1 MAEFLLE
8 IGMEEIP
15 ARFLLDLSQQLEKR
29 VADFL
34 AEERLAYESLSA
46 YATPRRLAVLVHGL
60 AERSE
65 DVSTKAKGPSLKIAK
80 DAEGNWT
87 KAALGFIKGQGA
99 SQEDVIVE
107 SIKGE
112 DYIFVNKHLPGQA
125 ADQVLSGLNRVLE
138 AMTFPVTMTW
148 HDYEI
153 PFIRPVHWIVALLDQ
168 ELVPLEFVGVKSD
181 RISRGHRFLGHDVTL
196 AKATDYVEALRE
208 QHVLVDFEERR
219 ANIRQQLADLASAQA
234 WQVPV
239 DEDLLEEVTAIVE
252 WPTVFYGDFEEKYL
266 SVPHCVLI
274 TAMRDHQRY
283 FYALDAKGELLPV
296 FISVRNGNDQHLA
309 NVVKGNQKVLRARLE
324 DALFFYQEDL
334 KHDLNFFV
342 DKLAN
347 VNEHFKLGTLADKQV
362 RVGALISQLQGDL
375 NLDQASY
382 EAALRAS
389 QIYKFDLM
397 TQVVGEFDELQ
408 GQIGEI
414 YARHYGEATLVAQA
428 IGTQYLPT
436 TSGGALPS
444 QDAGA
449 LLALADK
456 LDTLFQYFKVGLIPT
471 GSNDPY
477 ALRRTAMGIVEIL
490 LDRGWELDLLPVF
503 KHLVEAHEGDQELL
517 KQLADFVWA
526 RVAVHLR
533 NQSVDMDQIQGIGA
547 AKHLEVGKANYV
559 AHFLK
564 THKDKN
570 PTAYKRFLEAIT
582 RVVNLGAK
590 VQEEAQL
597 NLDLAQTDSEAK
609 LLEATAKIDQYKIS
623 VDALYM
629 YLDNLVPVIEAYFD
643 DNKVNADDETI
654 RANRLATLK
663 VLTEA
668 VLELFDSRLLINK
681 F

>member
-60 AERSE
+60 AERSQ

-125 ADQVLSGLNRVLE
+125 ADQVLSGLNRVIE

-219 ANIRQQLADLASAQA
+219 TNIRQQLADLASAQG

-239 DEDLLEEVTAIVE
+239 DEYLLEEVTAIVE
-252 WPTVFYGDFEEKYL
+252 WPTVFYGDFEDKYL

-342 DKLAN
+342 DKLAH

-414 YARHYGEATLVAQA
+414 YARHYGEDALVAQA

-436 TSGGALPS
+436 TSGGALPN

-490 LDRGWELDLLPVF
+490 LDRGWDLDLLPVF
-503 KHLVEAHEGDQELL
+503 KQLVEAHEGDQELL
-517 KQLADFVWA
+517 KQLVDFVWA

-547 AKHLEVGKANYV
+547 ANHLEVGKANYV

-609 LLEATAKIDQYKIS
+609 LLEAAAKIDQYKIS

-654 RANRLATLK
+654 RVNRLATLK

>member
-60 AERSE
+60 AERSQ
-65 DVSTKAKGPSLKIAK
+65 DVSSKAKGPSLKIAK

-219 ANIRQQLADLASAQA
+219 ANIRQQLADLASAQG

-362 RVGALISQLQGDL
+362 RVGALISQLQSNL

-436 TSGGALPS
+436 TSGGALPN

-503 KHLVEAHEGDQELL
+503 KQLVEAQEGDQELL

-609 LLEATAKIDQYKIS
+609 LLEAAAKIDQYKIS

>member
-60 AERSE
+60 AERSQ

-112 DYIFVNKHLPGQA
+112 DYIFVNKHLPGKA

-219 ANIRQQLADLASAQA
+219 ANIRQQLADLASAQG

-252 WPTVFYGDFEEKYL
+252 WPTVFYGDFEDKYL

-283 FYALDAKGELLPV
+283 FYALDAKDELLPV

-342 DKLAN
+342 DKLTN
-347 VNEHFKLGTLADKQV
+347 VNEHFKLGTLADKQA

-414 YARHYGEATLVAQA
+414 YARHYGEDALVAQA

-436 TSGGALPS
+436 TSGGALPN
-444 QDAGA
+444 QDASA

-503 KHLVEAHEGDQELL
+503 KQLVEAQEGDQELL

-590 VQEEAQL
+590 VQEDAQL

-609 LLEATAKIDQYKIS
+609 LLEAAAKIDQYKIS

>member
-60 AERSE
+60 AERSQ

-181 RISRGHRFLGHDVTL
+181 HISRGHRFLGHDVTL

-219 ANIRQQLADLASAQA
+219 TNIRQQLADLASAQG

-342 DKLAN
+342 DKLTN

-375 NLDQASY
+375 SLDHASY

-414 YARHYGEATLVAQA
+414 YARHYGEEALVAQA

-436 TSGGALPS
+436 TSGGALPN
-444 QDAGA
+444 QDASA

-517 KQLADFVWA
+517 KQLSDFVWA
-526 RVAVHLR
+526 RVSVHLR

-609 LLEATAKIDQYKIS
+609 LLEAAAKIDQYKIS

>member
-60 AERSE
+60 AERSQ

-219 ANIRQQLADLASAQA
+219 ANIRQQLADLASAQG

-342 DKLAN
+342 GKLAN

-436 TSGGALPS
+436 TSGGALPD

-517 KQLADFVWA
+517 KQLTDFVWA

-609 LLEATAKIDQYKIS
+609 LLEAAAKIDQYKIS

-643 DNKVNADDETI
+643 DNKVNADDKTI
-654 RANRLATLK
+654 RVNRLATLK

>member
-60 AERSE
+60 AERSQ

-80 DAEGNWT
+80 DSEGNWT

-125 ADQVLSGLNRVLE
+125 ADQVLSELNRVLE
-138 AMTFPVTMTW
+138 DMTFPVTMTW

-219 ANIRQQLADLASAQA
+219 TNIRQQLADLASAQG

-490 LDRGWELDLLPVF
+490 LDRGWDLDLLPVF
-503 KHLVEAHEGDQELL
+503 KHLVEAYEGEQELL
-517 KQLADFVWA
+517 KQLSDFVWA

-547 AKHLEVGKANYV
+547 ANHLEVGKANYV

-570 PTAYKRFLEAIT
+570 PKAYKRFLEAIT

-609 LLEATAKIDQYKIS
+609 LIEAAAKIDQYKIS

-629 YLDNLVPVIEAYFD
+629 YLDNLVPMIEAYFD

>member
-46 YATPRRLAVLVHGL
+46 YATPRRLAVQVHGL
-60 AERSE
+60 AERSQ
-65 DVSTKAKGPSLKIAK
+65 DVSTKSKGPSLKIAK

-196 AKATDYVEALRE
+196 AQATDYVEALRE

-219 ANIRQQLADLASAQA
+219 ANIRQQLADLASAQG

-342 DKLAN
+342 GKLAN

-375 NLDQASY
+375 SLDHASY

-414 YARHYGEATLVAQA
+414 YARHYGEEALVAQA

-436 TSGGALPS
+436 TSGGALPN
-444 QDAGA
+444 QDASA

-517 KQLADFVWA
+517 KQLSDFVWA

-609 LLEATAKIDQYKIS
+609 LLEAAAKIDQYKIS

>member
-60 AERSE
+60 AERSQ
-65 DVSTKAKGPSLKIAK
+65 DVSSKAKGPSLKIAK

-219 ANIRQQLADLASAQA
+219 ANIRQQLADLASAQG

-347 VNEHFKLGTLADKQV
+347 VNEHFKLGTLADKQA
-362 RVGALISQLQGDL
+362 RVGALISQLQRDL

-414 YARHYGEATLVAQA
+414 YARHYGEEALVAQA

-436 TSGGALPS
+436 TSGGALPN

-517 KQLADFVWA
+517 KQLSDFVWA

-609 LLEATAKIDQYKIS
+609 LLEAAAKIDQYKIS

-654 RANRLATLK
+654 RVNRLATLK

>member
-60 AERSE
+60 AERSQ
-65 DVSTKAKGPSLKIAK
+65 DVSSKAKGPSLKIAK

-196 AKATDYVEALRE
+196 AQATDYVEALRE

-219 ANIRQQLADLASAQA
+219 ANIRQQLADLASAQG
-234 WQVPV
+234 WQVPI

-252 WPTVFYGDFEEKYL
+252 WPTVFYGDFEDKYL

-283 FYALDAKGELLPV
+283 FYALDAKNELLPV

-342 DKLAN
+342 GKLAN

-375 NLDQASY
+375 SLDHASY

-414 YARHYGEATLVAQA
+414 YARHYGEEALVAQA

-436 TSGGALPS
+436 TSGGALPN
-444 QDAGA
+444 QDASA

-517 KQLADFVWA
+517 KQLSDFVWA

-609 LLEATAKIDQYKIS
+609 LLEAAAKIDQYKIS

>member
-347 VNEHFKLGTLADKQV
+347 VNEHFKLGTLADKQA

-436 TSGGALPS
+436 TSGGALPN

-517 KQLADFVWA
+517 KQLSDFVWA

-609 LLEATAKIDQYKIS
+609 LLEAAAKIDQYKIS

>member
-219 ANIRQQLADLASAQA
+219 ANIRQQLADLASAQG
-234 WQVPV
+234 WQVPI

-342 DKLAN
+342 GKLAN

-375 NLDQASY
+375 SLDHASY

-414 YARHYGEATLVAQA
+414 YARHYGEEALVAQA

-436 TSGGALPS
+436 TSGGALPN

-503 KHLVEAHEGDQELL
+503 KQLVEANEGDQELL

-609 LLEATAKIDQYKIS
+609 LLEAAAKIDQYKIS

-629 YLDNLVPVIEAYFD
+629 YLDNLVPLIEAYFD

>member
-65 DVSTKAKGPSLKIAK
+65 DVSSKAKGPSLKIAK

-125 ADQVLSGLNRVLE
+125 ADQVLSGLNRLLE

-219 ANIRQQLADLASAQA
+219 ANIRQQLADLASAQG

-283 FYALDAKGELLPV
+283 FYALNAKGELLPV

-414 YARHYGEATLVAQA
+414 YARHYGEEALVAQA

-436 TSGGALPS
+436 TSGGALPV

-503 KHLVEAHEGDQELL
+503 KHLVEAYEGDPELL

>member
-60 AERSE
+60 AERSQ

-219 ANIRQQLADLASAQA
+219 TNIRQQLADLASAQG

-414 YARHYGEATLVAQA
+414 YARHYGEDAMVAQA

-436 TSGGALPS
+436 TSGGALPD

-449 LLALADK
+449 LLALSDK

-503 KHLVEAHEGDQELL
+503 KHLVEAYEGDQELL
-517 KQLADFVWA
+517 KQLSDFVWA

-609 LLEATAKIDQYKIS
+609 LLEAAAKIDQYKIS

>member
-60 AERSE
+60 AERSQ

-125 ADQVLSGLNRVLE
+125 ADQVLSGLNRVIE

-219 ANIRQQLADLASAQA
+219 TNIRQQLADLASAQG

-252 WPTVFYGDFEEKYL
+252 WPTVFYGDFKDKYL

-342 DKLAN
+342 DKLAH

-414 YARHYGEATLVAQA
+414 YARHYGEDALVAQA

-436 TSGGALPS
+436 TSGGALPN

-490 LDRGWELDLLPVF
+490 LDRGWDLDLLPVF
-503 KHLVEAHEGDQELL
+503 KQLVEAHEGDQELL
-517 KQLADFVWA
+517 KQLVDFVWA

-547 AKHLEVGKANYV
+547 ANHLEVGKANYV

-609 LLEATAKIDQYKIS
+609 LLEAAAKIDQYKIS

-654 RANRLATLK
+654 RVNRLATLK

>member
-60 AERSE
+60 AERSQ

-125 ADQVLSGLNRVLE
+125 ADQVLSGLNRVIE

-219 ANIRQQLADLASAQA
+219 ANIRQQLADLASAQG

-342 DKLAN
+342 DKLAH

-414 YARHYGEATLVAQA
+414 YARHYGEDALVAQA

-436 TSGGALPS
+436 TSGGALPN

-490 LDRGWELDLLPVF
+490 LDRGWDLDLLPVF
-503 KHLVEAHEGDQELL
+503 KQLVEAHESDQELL
-517 KQLADFVWA
+517 KQLVDFVWA

-547 AKHLEVGKANYV
+547 ANHLEVGKANYV

-609 LLEATAKIDQYKIS
+609 LLEAAAKIDQYKIS

-654 RANRLATLK
+654 RVNRLATLK

>member
-34 AEERLAYESLSA
+34 AEERLAYENLSA

-60 AERSE
+60 AERSQ

-196 AKATDYVEALRE
+196 ANATDYVEALRE

-219 ANIRQQLADLASAQA
+219 ANIRQQLADLASAQG

-347 VNEHFKLGTLADKQV
+347 VNEHFKLGTLADKQA

-414 YARHYGEATLVAQA
+414 YARHYGEDALVAQA

-436 TSGGALPS
+436 TSGGALPN

-609 LLEATAKIDQYKIS
+609 LLEAAAKIDQYKIS

>member
-60 AERSE
+60 AERSQ

-125 ADQVLSGLNRVLE
+125 ADQVLSGLNRVIE

-219 ANIRQQLADLASAQA
+219 TNIRQQLADLASAQG

-252 WPTVFYGDFEEKYL
+252 WPTVFYGDFKEKYL

-342 DKLAN
+342 DKLAH

-414 YARHYGEATLVAQA
+414 YARHYGEDALVAQA

-436 TSGGALPS
+436 TSGGALPN

-490 LDRGWELDLLPVF
+490 LDRGWDLDLLPVF

-517 KQLADFVWA
+517 KQLVDFVWA

-547 AKHLEVGKANYV
+547 ANHLEVGKANYV

-609 LLEATAKIDQYKIS
+609 LLEAAAKIDQYKIS

-654 RANRLATLK
+654 RVNRLATLK

>member
-196 AKATDYVEALRE
+196 AQATDYVEALRE

-342 DKLAN
+342 DKLAH

-362 RVGALISQLQGDL
+362 RVGALISQLQGNL

-414 YARHYGEATLVAQA
+414 YARHYGEDAMVAQA

-436 TSGGALPS
+436 TSGGALPD

-449 LLALADK
+449 LLALSDK

-503 KHLVEAHEGDQELL
+503 KHLVEAYEGDQELL

-609 LLEATAKIDQYKIS
+609 LLEAAAKIDQYKIS

-654 RANRLATLK
+654 RVNRLATLK

>member
-60 AERSE
+60 AERSQ

-219 ANIRQQLADLASAQA
+219 ANIRQQLADLASAQG

-283 FYALDAKGELLPV
+283 FYALNAKGELLPV

-414 YARHYGEATLVAQA
+414 YARHYGEEALVAQA

-436 TSGGALPS
+436 TSGGALPD

-609 LLEATAKIDQYKIS
+609 LIEAAAKIDQYKIS

-668 VLELFDSRLLINK
+668 VLEFFDSRLLINK

>member
-46 YATPRRLAVLVHGL
+46 YATPRRLAVQVHGL
-60 AERSE
+60 AERSQ

-219 ANIRQQLADLASAQA
+219 ANIRQQLADLASAQG

-342 DKLAN
+342 DKLAH
-347 VNEHFKLGTLADKQV
+347 VNEHFKLGTLADKQA

-375 NLDQASY
+375 SLDHASY

-414 YARHYGEATLVAQA
+414 YARHYGEEALVAQA

-436 TSGGALPS
+436 TSGGALPN
-444 QDAGA
+444 QDASA

-490 LDRGWELDLLPVF
+490 LDRGWDLDLLPVF
-503 KHLVEAHEGDQELL
+503 KQLVEAHEGDQELL
-517 KQLADFVWA
+517 KQLVDFVWA

-547 AKHLEVGKANYV
+547 ANHLEVGKANYV

-609 LLEATAKIDQYKIS
+609 LLEAAAKIDQYKIS

-654 RANRLATLK
+654 RVNRLATLK

>member
-46 YATPRRLAVLVHGL
+46 YATPRRLAVQIHGL
-60 AERSE
+60 AERSQ

-112 DYIFVNKHLPGQA
+112 DYIFVNKHLPGKA

-148 HDYEI
+148 HYYET

-168 ELVPLEFVGVKSD
+168 ELVPLEFVGVKSG

-219 ANIRQQLADLASAQA
+219 ANIRQQLADLASAQG

-252 WPTVFYGDFEEKYL
+252 WPTVFYGDFEDKYL

-362 RVGALISQLQGDL
+362 RVGALISQLQSNL

-436 TSGGALPS
+436 TSGGALPN

-503 KHLVEAHEGDQELL
+503 KQLVEAQEGDQELL

-609 LLEATAKIDQYKIS
+609 LLEAAAKIDQYKIS

>member
-60 AERSE
+60 AERSQ
-65 DVSTKAKGPSLKIAK
+65 DVSSKAKGPSLKIAK

-181 RISRGHRFLGHDVTL
+181 HISRGHRFLGHDVTL

-219 ANIRQQLADLASAQA
+219 TNIRQQLADLASAQG

-342 DKLAN
+342 GKLAN

-414 YARHYGEATLVAQA
+414 YARHYGEDALVAQA

-436 TSGGALPS
+436 TSGGALPN

-503 KHLVEAHEGDQELL
+503 KHLVEAYEGDPELL

-609 LLEATAKIDQYKIS
+609 LIEAAAKIDQYKIS
-623 VDALYM
+623 VDAIYM

>member
-60 AERSE
+60 AERSQ
-65 DVSTKAKGPSLKIAK
+65 DVLTKAKGPSLKIAK

-219 ANIRQQLADLASAQA
+219 ANIRQQLADLASAQG

-347 VNEHFKLGTLADKQV
+347 VNEHFKLGTLADKQA
-362 RVGALISQLQGDL
+362 RVGALISQLQRDL

-414 YARHYGEATLVAQA
+414 YARHYGEDALVAQA

-436 TSGGALPS
+436 TSGGALPN

-503 KHLVEAHEGDQELL
+503 KHLVEAHEGDKELL
-517 KQLADFVWA
+517 KQLSDFVWA

-609 LLEATAKIDQYKIS
+609 LLEAAAKIDQYKIS

>member
-60 AERSE
+60 AERSQ

-125 ADQVLSGLNRVLE
+125 ADQVLSGLNRVIE

-219 ANIRQQLADLASAQA
+219 TNIRQQLADLASAQG

-252 WPTVFYGDFEEKYL
+252 WPTVFYGDFEDKYL

-342 DKLAN
+342 DKLAH

-414 YARHYGEATLVAQA
+414 YARHYGEDALVAQA

-436 TSGGALPS
+436 TSGGALPN

-490 LDRGWELDLLPVF
+490 LDRGWDLDLLPVF
-503 KHLVEAHEGDQELL
+503 KQLVEAHEGDQELL
-517 KQLADFVWA
+517 KQLVDFVWA

-547 AKHLEVGKANYV
+547 ANHLEVGKANYV

-609 LLEATAKIDQYKIS
+609 LLEAAAKIDQYKIS

-654 RANRLATLK
+654 RVNRLATLK

>member
-60 AERSE
+60 AERSQ

-125 ADQVLSGLNRVLE
+125 ADQVLSGLNRVIE

-342 DKLAN
+342 DKLAH

-362 RVGALISQLQGDL
+362 RVGALISQLQGNL

-414 YARHYGEATLVAQA
+414 YARHYGEDAMVAQA

-436 TSGGALPS
+436 TSGGALPD

-449 LLALADK
+449 LLALSDK

-503 KHLVEAHEGDQELL
+503 KHLVEAYEGDQELL

-609 LLEATAKIDQYKIS
+609 LLEAAAKIDQYKIS

-654 RANRLATLK
+654 RVNRLATLK

>member
-65 DVSTKAKGPSLKIAK
+65 DVSSKAKGPSLKIAK

-168 ELVPLEFVGVKSD
+168 ELVPLDFVGVKSD

-219 ANIRQQLADLASAQA
+219 ANIRQQLADLASAQG

-342 DKLAN
+342 GKLAN

-375 NLDQASY
+375 SLDHASY

-414 YARHYGEATLVAQA
+414 YARHYGEDAMVAQA

-436 TSGGALPS
+436 TSGGALPD

-490 LDRGWELDLLPVF
+490 LDRGWDLDLLPVF
-503 KHLVEAHEGDQELL
+503 KHLVEAYEGEQELL

-547 AKHLEVGKANYV
+547 ANHLEVGKANYV

-609 LLEATAKIDQYKIS
+609 LIEAAAKIDQYKIS

>member
-60 AERSE
+60 AERSQ

-219 ANIRQQLADLASAQA
+219 ANIRQQLADLASAQG

-342 DKLAN
+342 GKLAN

-375 NLDQASY
+375 SLDHASY

-414 YARHYGEATLVAQA
+414 YARHYGEEALVAQA

-436 TSGGALPS
+436 TSGGALPD

-490 LDRGWELDLLPVF
+490 LDRGWQLDLLPVF

-517 KQLADFVWA
+517 KQLVDFVWA

-609 LLEATAKIDQYKIS
+609 LLEAAAKIDQYKIS

>member
-46 YATPRRLAVLVHGL
+46 YATPRRLAVQVHGL
-60 AERSE
+60 AERSQ

-112 DYIFVNKHLPGQA
+112 DYIFVNKHLPGKP

-219 ANIRQQLADLASAQA
+219 ANIRQQLADLASAQG

-252 WPTVFYGDFEEKYL
+252 WPTVFYGDFEDKYL

-342 DKLAN
+342 GKLAN

-375 NLDQASY
+375 SLDHASY

-414 YARHYGEATLVAQA
+414 YARHYGEDALVAQA

-436 TSGGALPS
+436 TSGGALPD

-490 LDRGWELDLLPVF
+490 LDRAWELDLLPVF
-503 KHLVEAHEGDQELL
+503 KHLVEAHDGDQEFL

-609 LLEATAKIDQYKIS
+609 LIEAAAKIDQYKIS

>member
-34 AEERLAYESLSA
+34 AEERLAFESLSA

-60 AERSE
+60 VERSQ

-112 DYIFVNKHLPGQA
+112 DYIFVNKHLPGKA

-148 HDYEI
+148 HDYET

-181 RISRGHRFLGHDVTL
+181 RISRGHRFLGHDVSL

-219 ANIRQQLADLASAQA
+219 ANIRQQLADLASAQG

-252 WPTVFYGDFEEKYL
+252 WPTVFYGDFEDKYL

-362 RVGALISQLQGDL
+362 RVGALIRQLQSDL

-414 YARHYGEATLVAQA
+414 YARHYGEETLVAQA

-436 TSGGALPS
+436 TSGGALPN

-503 KHLVEAHEGDQELL
+503 KQLVEAQEGDQELL

-526 RVAVHLR
+526 RVAVHL
-533 NQSVDMDQIQGIGA
+533 
-547 AKHLEVGKANYV
+547 
-559 AHFLK
+559 
-564 THKDKN
+564 
-570 PTAYKRFLEAIT
+570 
-582 RVVNLGAK
+582 
-590 VQEEAQL
+590 
-597 NLDLAQTDSEAK
+597 
-609 LLEATAKIDQYKIS
+609 
-623 VDALYM
+623 
-629 YLDNLVPVIEAYFD
+629 
-643 DNKVNADDETI
+643 
-654 RANRLATLK
+654 
-663 VLTEA
+663 
-668 VLELFDSRLLINK
+668 
-681 F
+681 

>member
-219 ANIRQQLADLASAQA
+219 ANIRQQLADLASAQG

-342 DKLAN
+342 GKLAN

-362 RVGALISQLQGDL
+362 RVAALISQLQGDL
-375 NLDQASY
+375 SLDHASY

-414 YARHYGEATLVAQA
+414 YARHYGEDALVAQA

-436 TSGGALPS
+436 TSGGALPN
-444 QDAGA
+444 QDASA

-517 KQLADFVWA
+517 KQLSDFVWA

-609 LLEATAKIDQYKIS
+609 LLEAAAKIDQYKIS

-654 RANRLATLK
+654 RVNRLATLK

>member
-1 MAEFLLE
+1 MVEFLLE

-46 YATPRRLAVLVHGL
+46 YATPRRLAVQVHGL
-60 AERSE
+60 AERSQ

-168 ELVPLEFVGVKSD
+168 ALVPLEFVGVKSD

-219 ANIRQQLADLASAQA
+219 ANIRQQLADLASAQG

-252 WPTVFYGDFEEKYL
+252 WPTVFYGDFEDKYL

-342 DKLAN
+342 DKLAH
-347 VNEHFKLGTLADKQV
+347 VNEHFKLGTLADKQA

-375 NLDQASY
+375 SLDHASY

-414 YARHYGEATLVAQA
+414 YARHYGEEALVAQA

-436 TSGGALPS
+436 TSGGALPN
-444 QDAGA
+444 QDASA

-490 LDRGWELDLLPVF
+490 LDRGWDLDLLPVF
-503 KHLVEAHEGDQELL
+503 KQLVEAHEGDQELL
-517 KQLADFVWA
+517 KQLVDFVWA

-547 AKHLEVGKANYV
+547 ANHLEVGKANYV

-609 LLEATAKIDQYKIS
+609 LLEAAAKIDQYKIS

-654 RANRLATLK
+654 RVNRLATLK

>member
-125 ADQVLSGLNRVLE
+125 ADQVLSGLNSVLE

-219 ANIRQQLADLASAQA
+219 ANIRQQLADLASAQG
-234 WQVPV
+234 WQVPI

-296 FISVRNGNDQHLA
+296 FISVRNGNDQDLA

-342 DKLAN
+342 GKLAN

-362 RVGALISQLQGDL
+362 RVGALISQLQSNL

-414 YARHYGEATLVAQA
+414 YARHYGEEALVAQA

-436 TSGGALPS
+436 TSGGALPN

-503 KHLVEAHEGDQELL
+503 KHLVEAHGGDQELL

-564 THKDKN
+564 THKEKN

-609 LLEATAKIDQYKIS
+609 LIEATAKIDQYKIS

>member
-60 AERSE
+60 AERSQ

-125 ADQVLSGLNRVLE
+125 ADQVLSGLNRVIE

-219 ANIRQQLADLASAQA
+219 TNIRQQLADLASAQG

-252 WPTVFYGDFEEKYL
+252 WPTVFYGDFKDKYL

-342 DKLAN
+342 DKLAH

-414 YARHYGEATLVAQA
+414 YARHYGEDALVAQA

-436 TSGGALPS
+436 TSGGALPN

-490 LDRGWELDLLPVF
+490 LDRGWDLDLLPVF
-503 KHLVEAHEGDQELL
+503 KQLVEAHEGDQELL
-517 KQLADFVWA
+517 KQLVDFVWA

-547 AKHLEVGKANYV
+547 ANHLEVGKANYV

-570 PTAYKRFLEAIT
+570 PTAYKRFLEAVT

-609 LLEATAKIDQYKIS
+609 LLEAAAKIDQYKIS

-643 DNKVNADDETI
+643 DNKVNADDKTI

>member
-1 MAEFLLE
+1 MVEFLLE

-60 AERSE
+60 AERSQ

-219 ANIRQQLADLASAQA
+219 ANIRQQLADLASAQG

-252 WPTVFYGDFEEKYL
+252 WPTVFYGDFEDKYL

-342 DKLAN
+342 DKLAH
-347 VNEHFKLGTLADKQV
+347 VNEHFKLGTLADKQA

-375 NLDQASY
+375 SLDHASY

-414 YARHYGEATLVAQA
+414 YARHYGEEALVAQA

-436 TSGGALPS
+436 TSGGALPN
-444 QDAGA
+444 QDASA

-490 LDRGWELDLLPVF
+490 LDRGWDLDLLPVF
-503 KHLVEAHEGDQELL
+503 KQLVEAHEGDQELL
-517 KQLADFVWA
+517 KQLVDFVWA

-547 AKHLEVGKANYV
+547 ANHLEVGKANYV

-609 LLEATAKIDQYKIS
+609 LLEAAAKIDQYKIS

>member
-46 YATPRRLAVLVHGL
+46 YATPRRLAVQVHGL
-60 AERSE
+60 AERSQ

-219 ANIRQQLADLASAQA
+219 ANIRQQLADLASAQG

-283 FYALDAKGELLPV
+283 FYALNAKGELLPV

-342 DKLAN
+342 DKLAH

-414 YARHYGEATLVAQA
+414 YARHYGEDALVAQA

-436 TSGGALPS
+436 TSGGALPD

-503 KHLVEAHEGDQELL
+503 KHLVEAYEGVQELL
-517 KQLADFVWA
+517 KQLSDFVWA
-526 RVAVHLR
+526 RVSVHLR

-597 NLDLAQTDSEAK
+597 NLGLAQTDSEAK
-609 LLEATAKIDQYKIS
+609 LLEAAAKIDQYKIS

-654 RANRLATLK
+654 RVNRLATLK

>member
-34 AEERLAYESLSA
+34 AEERLAYENLSA
-46 YATPRRLAVLVHGL
+46 YATPRRLAVQVHGL
-60 AERSE
+60 AERSQ

-219 ANIRQQLADLASAQA
+219 ANIRQQLADLASAQG

-342 DKLAN
+342 GKLAN

-375 NLDQASY
+375 SLDHASY

-414 YARHYGEATLVAQA
+414 YARHYGEEALVAQA

-436 TSGGALPS
+436 TSGGALPN
-444 QDAGA
+444 QDASA

-517 KQLADFVWA
+517 KQLSDFVWA

-609 LLEATAKIDQYKIS
+609 LLEAAAKIDQYKIS

>member
-219 ANIRQQLADLASAQA
+219 TNIRQQLADLASAQG

-342 DKLAN
+342 DKLAH

-414 YARHYGEATLVAQA
+414 YARHYGEDALVAQA

-436 TSGGALPS
+436 TSGGALPN

-517 KQLADFVWA
+517 KQLSDFVWA

-609 LLEATAKIDQYKIS
+609 LLEAAAKIDQYKIS

>member
-65 DVSTKAKGPSLKIAK
+65 NVSTKAKGPSLKIAK

-87 KAALGFIKGQGA
+87 KAALGFINGQGA

-219 ANIRQQLADLASAQA
+219 ANIRQQLADLASAQG

-283 FYALDAKGELLPV
+283 FYALDAKNELLPV

-342 DKLAN
+342 DKLAY

-436 TSGGALPS
+436 TSGGALPN

-503 KHLVEAHEGDQELL
+503 KQLVEAHEGDQELL
-517 KQLADFVWA
+517 KQLVDFVWA

-590 VQEEAQL
+590 VQEEDQL

-609 LLEATAKIDQYKIS
+609 LLEAAAKIDQYKIS

-654 RANRLATLK
+654 RVNRLATLK

>member
-60 AERSE
+60 AERSQ
-65 DVSTKAKGPSLKIAK
+65 DVSSKAKGPSLKIAK

-234 WQVPV
+234 WQVPI

-342 DKLAN
+342 GKLAN

-375 NLDQASY
+375 SLDHASY

-503 KHLVEAHEGDQELL
+503 KHLVEAYEGDQELL

-547 AKHLEVGKANYV
+547 ANHLEVGKANYV

-597 NLDLAQTDSEAK
+597 NLGLAQTDSEAK
-609 LLEATAKIDQYKIS
+609 LLEAAAKIDQYKIS

>member
-65 DVSTKAKGPSLKIAK
+65 DVSSKAKGPSLKIAK

-219 ANIRQQLADLASAQA
+219 ANIRQQLADLASAQG

-252 WPTVFYGDFEEKYL
+252 WPTVFYGDFEDKYL

-283 FYALDAKGELLPV
+283 FYALDAKNELLPV
-296 FISVRNGNDQHLA
+296 FISVRNGNDQDLA

-347 VNEHFKLGTLADKQV
+347 VNEHFKLGTLADKQA

-414 YARHYGEATLVAQA
+414 YARHYGEDALVAQA

-436 TSGGALPS
+436 TSGGALPN
-444 QDAGA
+444 QDASA

-517 KQLADFVWA
+517 KQLSDFVWA
-526 RVAVHLR
+526 RVSVHLR

-609 LLEATAKIDQYKIS
+609 LLEAAAKIDQYKIS